1 MKSAAVHPPVKTAG
15 ASSHDRLLA
24 AAACVFARDGLQ
36 GATTRGIAQEAGVNE
51 VTLFRHFQNKERLL
65 AAVLERAVTA
75 QQHALADESFWTGD
89 LEGDLRNYAAAFN
102 AVLEENE
109 LLIRT
114 LIGEARRHPE
124 HARQVIMEATRASRE
139 RFISY
144 LASACEAGHVRR
156 DIDLF
161 AAADAFT
168 GMLLSGMLRRTAQK
182 ALHYSSDTYVA
193 TCVDLFVRGIRAERR
208 KGGGPRR

>member
-1 MKSAAVHPPVKTAG
+1 MNAAPAQKLIRSAGP
-15 ASSHDRLLA
+15 SSHDRLLEA
-24 AAACVFARDGLQ
+24 AARIFARDGLQ

-65 AAVLERAVTA
+65 AAVLERAVAA

-89 LEGDLRNYAAAFN
+89 LESDLRSYAAAFN
-102 AVLEENE
+102 TVLEENE

-124 HARQVIMEATRASRE
+124 FARQVIMEATRASRE
-139 RFISY
+139 RFIAY
-144 LASACEAGHVRR
+144 LEGACEAGRVRP
-156 DIDLF
+156 DLDL
-161 AAADAFT
+161 AASADAFT

-182 ALHYSSDTYVA
+182 ALRYSRDTYVA
-193 TCVDLFVRGIRAERR
+193 TCVDLFVRGIRTEGRKSGGARR
-208 KGGGPRR
+208 

>member
-1 MKSAAVHPPVKTAG
+1 MKPAVAQPPVKSTG
-15 ASSHDRLLA
+15 VSSRDRLLA
-24 AAACVFARDGLQ
+24 AAARVFAREGLQ
-36 GATTRGIAQEAGVNE
+36 GATTRGIAREAGVNE

-89 LEGDLRNYAAAFN
+89 LEGDLRRYAAAFN

-124 HARQVIMEATRASRE
+124 YARQVIMEATRASRD

-144 LASACEAGHVRR
+144 LESACEAGLVRP
-156 DIDLF
+156 DLDLP
-161 AAADAFT
+161 ASADAFT

-182 ALHYSSDTYVA
+182 ALRYSRDTYVA
-193 TCVDLFVRGIRAERR
+193 TCVDLFVRGIRAEAR
-208 KGGGPRR
+208 KGGSRR